1 MKLLRKYQLDII
13 FLFFAFTVII
23 STFFYYVKY
32 FSADP
37 HTYEWYIA
45 GPIIVLYFVWMLKI
59 RSGIKLFERRQS
71 TGKSLAYWIALGI
84 IIFAS
89 YEMPLSVNE
98 YWSLNVFF
106 LVFTLLLADSFWDF
120 RKLTIKEVVK

>member
-13 FLFFAFTVII
+13 FLFFAFII
-23 STFFYYVKY
+23 IIGTFYYYVKY
-32 FSADP
+32 FGADP
-37 HTYEWYIA
+37 HSYEWYIA
-45 GPIIVLYFVWMLKI
+45 GPIIVLYLVWMLEI
-59 RSGIKLFERRQS
+59 RSRIKLADRRQLTS
-71 TGKSLAYWIALGI
+71 KSLAYWITLGI

-89 YEMPLSVNE
+89 YDTPLTGGE

-106 LVFTLLLADSFWDF
+106 LVFTLLLADSYWDF

>member
-13 FLFFAFTVII
+13 FLFFAFILIT
-23 STFFYYVKY
+23 STFFYYIRS
-32 FSADP
+32 FNADP
-37 HTYEWYIA
+37 HSYEWYVA
-45 GPIIVLYFVWMLKI
+45 GPIILLYLVWMLKI
-59 RSGIKLFERRQS
+59 RSRINLSERRQL

-89 YEMPLSVNE
+89 YEMPLSVSE

-120 RKLTIKEVVK
+120 RKLTIKEIVK